1 MAISWMTIVVPL
13 LTFEV
18 SLDCKYFPLLH
29 YVSCDTVISVES
41 GLLIVLFWVFISP
54 KVDHISRFDQII

>member
-1 MAISWMTIVVPL
+1 M
-13 LTFEV
+13 
-18 SLDCKYFPLLH
+18 
-29 YVSCDTVISVES
+29 ISVES